1 VVGIAQAMEIGPNS
15 QKRTILALNS
25 GSSSLKLGL
34 YSLQGTNEEI
44 LATGA
49 AEALG
54 TKDGRVWMQQG
65 EKFLLK
71 ENRAFATSREA
82 ADFLTKTLTVH
93 SLPEPEIIGHRIVHG
108 GPRLREHVR
117 ITPEVLKDLEAATV
131 FAPIHTPPALEVI
144 RFAMERFPRLP
155 NVACLDTAFHRTLPE
170 HAARLPLPDRFWQSG
185 IRRYGFHGLSC
196 ESIVHTLGANLA
208 SKTVIAH
215 LGNGASVTAVKEGC
229 SIETTMGLTPTGGVI
244 MGTRSGD
251 LDPGVLL
258 HLLRDEAYDAQQ
270 LEQLLN
276 YEAGLLGISGTTN
289 EMRSLLES
297 SATNTSARLA
307 VEMFCYSVRK
317 AVGAMA
323 AVLGGLELLV
333 FSGGIGE
340 HAAPVRAGI
349 CTGLDYLGIA
359 LDPEANARHADVIS
373 TSGSRCSVRVVPT
386 DEDLQIARHCSQLA

>member
-1 VVGIAQAMEIGPNS
+1 MNNGSSSKKKV
-15 QKRTILALNS
+15 ILALNS

-34 YSLQGTNEEI
+34 YSLQGTNEET

-54 TKDGRVWMQQG
+54 TKDATKDGRVWMRQG

-71 ENRAFATSREA
+71 ENRALATSREA
-82 ADFLTKTLTVH
+82 ADFLAKTLTVH
-93 SLPEPEIIGHRIVHG
+93 ALPQPHIIGHRIVHG
-108 GPRLREHVR
+108 GPRLREHQR
-117 ITPEVLKDLEAATV
+117 ITPEVLKDLEAATA

-144 RFAMERFPRLP
+144 RFAMERFPDVP

-196 ESIVHTLGANLA
+196 ESIVHALGPDLA
-208 SKTVIAH
+208 GKTVIAH
-215 LGNGASVTAVKEGC
+215 LGNGASVTAIKEGC

-258 HLLRDEAYDAQQ
+258 HLLRDKAYSAQQ
-270 LEQLLN
+270 LDHLLN
-276 YEAGLLGISGTTN
+276 HEAGLLGISGTTS
-289 EMRSLLES
+289 EMRNLLES
-297 SATNTSARLA
+297 SATNASARLA

-349 CTGLDYLGIA
+349 CSGLDYLGIA

-373 TSGSRCSVRVVPT
+373 TSGSRCSVRVIPT